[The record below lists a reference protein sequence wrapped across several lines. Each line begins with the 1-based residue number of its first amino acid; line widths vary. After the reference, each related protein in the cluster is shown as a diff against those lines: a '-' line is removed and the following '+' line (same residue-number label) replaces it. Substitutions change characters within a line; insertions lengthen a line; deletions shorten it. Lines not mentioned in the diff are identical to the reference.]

1 LTGKAGWKL
10 HLLLLIQLISLLLRK
25 KKKRRIYLTKEKL
38 LSKITEKWHIKIL
51 SVAAALLIFVFY
63 RMNSLETRFLT
74 VPLIIRTSEN
84 LIPVNS
90 FPKTVRVS
98 LKGEAPSI
106 NLILEEELEAYI
118 DLTRFTNEGLIRI
131 PVQILK
137 SGSAL
142 GVDPL
147 EISVFPAE
155 IQSMLEQK
163 VNLDIPI
170 YPVFNGTIAYGFEM
184 TGQSITPAYVTA
196 EGPNSVLNSQY
207 EFATNTIELD
217 GRNENFSLLVNIIND
232 DPLITIHGSKMI
244 EYSAVIR
251 PILIRSDFF
260 VYNEYNLV
268 IPENGDDQE

>member
-1 LTGKAGWKL
+1 LT
-10 HLLLLIQLISLLLRK
+10 R
-25 KKKRRIYLTKEKL
+25 EKL
-38 LSKITEKWHIKIL
+38 LLKITEKWHIKTL

-63 RMNSLETRFLT
+63 RMNSLETRSLT
-74 VPLIIRTSEN
+74 VPLIIKTSEN

-90 FPKTVRVS
+90 FPKAVRIS

-118 DLTRFTNEGLIRI
+118 DLTRYSKEGLFRA

-142 GVDPL
+142 GIDPL

-155 IQSMLEQK
+155 IQSMLELK
-163 VNLDIPI
+163 EIRGIPV
-170 YPVFNGTIAYGFEM
+170 YPVFGGTVAHGFEM
-184 TGQSITPAYVTA
+184 TDQSITPTFVTA
-196 EGPNSVLNSQY
+196 EGPHSILNSQY

-232 DPLITIHGSKMI
+232 NPLITIHGNKMI

-251 PILIRSDFF
+251 PIHIQSEF
-260 VYNEYNLV
+260 NEYEEYDIM
-268 IPENGDDQE
+268 IPENVDNQE